1 MLLSRLEIFKVEP
14 HQLFDRALYKRRR
27 QQLLKGS
34 IYFKFAKE
42 VSKRL
47 QERLSGLQSD
57 FQTVFQTGDDQHLLQ
72 QYLKAHKKTDFF
84 VQEGASVHCDEEAF
98 PFTPNSFDLILHV
111 LNLHAVNDV
120 PGVLTQALN
129 CLKPDGFFLA
139 AFIGDNSFQELKAVL
154 ETVEL
159 EHHDGFSQRIS
170 PWIRTRDAGSLLQ
183 RAGFGL
189 PVVDCDRVVIYYPN
203 LKMLLQDLKQS
214 KETSFLMNRQA
225 PPLTRSFLSKAEA
238 LYKERFW
245 DEGQQGIRVSLDIVY
260 MAGWRPAPNHQK
272 SLQRGSAKH
281 HLGDFLSF

>member
-1 MLLSRLEIFKVEP
+1 M
-14 HQLFDRALYKRRR
+14 
-27 QQLLKGS
+27 
-34 IYFKFAKE
+34 FANE

-47 QERLSGLQSD
+47 QDRLSCLQRD
-57 FQTVFQTGDDQHLLQ
+57 FPTVFQAGDDQHLLQ
-72 QYLKAHKKTDFF
+72 QYLKAHKKTDFV
-84 VQEGASVHCDEEAF
+84 VQEGTAVHCDEEAV
-98 PFTPNSFDLILHV
+98 PFAPNSFDLILHV

-120 PGVLTQALN
+120 PGVLAQAIN
-129 CLKPDGFFLA
+129 CLKPDGLFLA
-139 AFIGDNSFQELKAVL
+139 AFVGADSFQELKEVL

-159 EHHDGFSQRIS
+159 AQYHGFSQRIS

-189 PVVDCDRVVIYYPN
+189 PVVDCDRLVIYYPN

-214 KETSFLMNRQA
+214 KETSFLMNRKA
-225 PPLTRSFLSKAEA
+225 PLLTRSLLSKAEA
-238 LYKERFW
+238 LYKERYW

-272 SLQRGSAKH
+272 SLSRGSAKH